1 MITNSEIPTVEAFD
15 RKVMP
20 NRDSAGSEGFTLVES
35 LMAILILALGFM
47 FVAPM
52 LFDSIQS
59 LMLARSKDT
68 AGFAATNQLETL
80 AGLYKANPNDA
91 NLTIGAHGPVQVE
104 IVNPADSSKLNRY
117 NVAWT
122 VASVPDPRAGKVLR
136 AVQVTAT
143 VTPIGSGTSTNIK
156 VRQNKVLNVTTI
168 FSYRSP

>member
-1 MITNSEIPTVEAFD
+1 
-15 RKVMP
+15 
-20 NRDSAGSEGFTLVES
+20 
-35 LMAILILALGFM
+35 
-47 FVAPM
+47 
-52 LFDSIQS
+52 
-59 LMLARSKDT
+59 
-68 AGFAATNQLETL
+68 
-80 AGLYKANPNDA
+80 LYKANAGDA

-117 NVAWT
+117 SVAWT
-122 VASVPDPRAGKVLR
+122 VSSVPDPRAGKVLR

>member
-1 MITNSEIPTVEAFD
+1 MISEIPTVEAFD
-15 RKVMP
+15 SEGKP
-20 NRDSAGSEGFTLVES
+20 NGDAAGSTGFSLVES

-47 FVAPM
+47 FVGPM
-52 LFDSIQS
+52 MFDSVQS
-59 LMLARSKDT
+59 LTLARSKDT

-80 AGLYKANPNDA
+80 AALYKANESDA
-91 NLTIGAHGPVQVE
+91 NLTAGSHGPVQIE
-104 IVNPADSSKLNRY
+104 IVNPADNTKLNRY

-136 AVQVTAT
+136 AVQVTVT
-143 VTPIGSGTSTNIK
+143 VTPIGSGTETNIK

>member
-1 MITNSEIPTVEAFD
+1 MTTISEIPTVEAFD
-15 RKVMP
+15 SEAKP
-20 NRDSAGSEGFTLVES
+20 NIDAAGSAGFSLVES

-52 LFDSIQS
+52 MFDSIQS
-59 LMLARSKDT
+59 LTLARSKDT

-80 AGLYKANPNDA
+80 AALYKANANDA
-91 NLTIGAHGPVQVE
+91 NLTIGNHGPVQVE

-122 VASVPDPRAGKVLR
+122 VASVPDRDGQSIASGTG
-136 AVQVTAT
+136 AVT

-168 FSYRSP
+168 FSFRSR